1 MQVLIWQMLGWI
13 YRTIIVKFV
22 IFTAVFALVI
32 FLVPFAVGYLSNF
45 ISTTAFTSA
54 FSGLPAGI
62 WYFCD
67 LFRLDYGVPLL
78 IAAYVSRFL
87 IRRLPV
93 IG

>member
-1 MQVLIWQMLGWI
+1 MQVIFWQLLGWI
-13 YRTIIVKFV
+13 YRAVIVKFV

-32 FLVPFAVGYLSNF
+32 FFVPLAAGFLSNF

-54 FSGLPAGI
+54 FSSLPAGI

-78 IAAYVSRFL
+78 IAAFVSRFL